1 MRKSKRRSRKRVSR
15 KRVSPFRAQRPA
27 LSRKRVSRT
36 QSKRRRTRKRA
47 PSARKR
53 RLSYKVSGGGPQY
66 PHTIRDFLADKWSIP
81 TNRRSLIGPP
91 LPSLGDE
98 SWISPERRTNYFT
111 AYTRPT
117 LRHFTPYEPPERV
130 SGRWGADLTA
140 ENLLKSIGYHNGMSP
155 NENFQNLLNNYGY
168 RLGGVKKLEEI
179 LSSDWGTKY
188 LIKAIYMDDIDLVRF
203 LLNLKKD
210 MSLLSLGGPWT
221 HDYTQP
227 RMGGDFLINVSQ
239 SVSSRGIP
247 LSSERG
253 FDENDYIT
261 PLYMAVRSGESIVRL
276 LLERGAKPNVYI
288 HLSGNDGVEQITPLY
303 LAITN
308 IQVQIVELLL
318 DYGAKPNKS
327 VYIGSDLP
335 DYRNKWYS
343 PLFLSLREIS
353 NECYE
358 PEVFRGPRYCG
369 DAELIYDILRKTEYD
384 AKLLGKNDRDI
395 LEFPIANHDNY
406 KLLFSALR
414 QVWASRTRT

>member
-47 PSARKR
+47 PSRKR

-81 TNRRSLIGPP
+81 TNRRSLIGPS
-91 LPSLGDE
+91 LPSRGGG
-98 SWISPERRTNYFT
+98 SWISPEQRTNYFT
-111 AYTRPT
+111 AYTRPI
-117 LRHFTPYEPPERV
+117 LRHFTPYEAPNFLV
-130 SGRWGADLTA
+130 SRGAVLSQA
-140 ENLLKSIGYHNGMSP
+140 AANLLESIGYHNGMSP
-155 NENFQNLLNNYGY
+155 NENFQNLLNNYG
-168 RLGGVKKLEEI
+168 RDGRVGVENLEQI
-179 LSSDWGTKY
+179 LSSEWGTKY
-188 LIKAIYMDDIDLVRF
+188 LIKAIYMGDMESEGNLIRF
-203 LLNLKKD
+203 LLNLKK
-210 MSLLSLGGPWT
+210 
-221 HDYTQP
+221 
-227 RMGGDFLINVSQ
+227 GGDFLINVSQ
-239 SVSSRGIP
+239 SVTRVT
-247 LSSERG
+247 G
-253 FDENDYIT
+253 FPGDHIT
-261 PLYMAVRSGESIVRL
+261 PLYMALRNADYRELIIRL
-276 LLERGAKPNVYI
+276 LLERGANPNNEIKLNDERVTV
-288 HLSGNDGVEQITPLY
+288 LS

-308 IQVQIVELLL
+308 TLVEIVKLLL
-318 DYGAKPNKS
+318 DYGADPNKS
-327 VYIGSDLP
+327 VYVPSDLP

-369 DAELIYDILRKTEYD
+369 DAELIYDILGKTEYD